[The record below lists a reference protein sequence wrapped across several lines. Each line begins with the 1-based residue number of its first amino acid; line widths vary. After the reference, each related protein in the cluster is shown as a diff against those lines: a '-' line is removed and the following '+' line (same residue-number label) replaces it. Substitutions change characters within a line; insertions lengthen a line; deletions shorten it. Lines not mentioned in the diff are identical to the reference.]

1 MAGEPYPLGATW
13 DGSGVN
19 FSLYS
24 EHGTGV
30 ELCLFD
36 SADAKK
42 ESRRISMTHRT
53 DMIFHCYLPD
63 VRPGQIYAYRVYG
76 PWEPAKGHR
85 FNPNKLLADPY
96 AFAMARSVL
105 WDDSL
110 YAFDPNNPSRMD
122 ERDSAPFAALC
133 AVVEKA
139 FTWGDDRP
147 PGIPWRDTIIYEAHV
162 KSLTMRHPEVPQRM
176 RGTYSGL
183 ASEPMIE
190 YFKSLGITAI
200 ELMPVHHHVDEHV
213 LAMRGLKN
221 LWGYSTLSYFAPDL
235 AYSAGRRVGDAIQ
248 EFKVMVKA
256 LHRAGLEVILDVVY
270 NHTCEGDHRGANL
283 CFRGIDNASYY
294 RLDPNNPGMYTD
306 FTGCGNTL
314 NMQNPRVL
322 QLIMDSLRYWVT
334 EMHVD
339 GFRFDLASALGR
351 ELHAVDR
358 LSAFFDIIHQD
369 PVLSRVKL
377 IAEPWDLGEGGY
389 QVGNFPVQW
398 TEWNGHYRDCVR
410 SFWIGGNVAR
420 EFATRLTGSS
430 DLYEAAGRR
439 PYASINF
446 VTCHDGFTMLD
457 LVSYDRKHNEANGWN
472 NTDGNDHNISFN
484 HGAEGETQDPTI
496 RATRFRQMRNYFAT
510 LLLSQGVPM
519 INMGDELARTQ
530 KGNNNAY
537 CQDNDISWI
546 DWDLTEEQKHHLE
559 FVKKLIHLRRQS
571 RVLRRNHFIRG
582 GEPGEERDMIW
593 LHPDGHEMKSSEWYD
608 SMPIFGAIIDGLHPQ
623 ENKKFYEIGGKDE
636 DVEPLLIVIA
646 RSAGEFRI
654 PAEPNLSWYRILD
667 SELGPSIS
675 VKAGTSL
682 DLMAL
687 TVSVFR
693 PDRRG

>member
-1 MAGEPYPLGATW
+1 
-13 DGSGVN
+13 
-19 FSLYS
+19 
-24 EHGTGV
+24 
-30 ELCLFD
+30 
-36 SADAKK
+36 
-42 ESRRISMTHRT
+42 
-53 DMIFHCYLPD
+53 
-63 VRPGQIYAYRVYG
+63 
-76 PWEPAKGHR
+76 
-85 FNPNKLLADPY
+85 LLADPY

-398 TEWNGHYRDCVR
+398 TSVDSYAKKHGLSVGE
-410 SFWIGGNVAR
+410 FEGG
-420 EFATRLTGSS
+420 T
-430 DLYEAAGRR
+430 
-439 PYASINF
+439 
-446 VTCHDGFTMLD
+446 
-457 LVSYDRKHNEANGWN
+457 HN
-472 NTDGNDHNISFN
+472 
-484 HGAEGETQDPTI
+484 P
-496 RATRFRQMRNYFAT
+496 
-510 LLLSQGVPM
+510 L
-519 INMGDELARTQ
+519 
-530 KGNNNAY
+530 
-537 CQDNDISWI
+537 
-546 DWDLTEEQKHHLE
+546 
-559 FVKKLIHLRRQS
+559 
-571 RVLRRNHFIRG
+571 
-582 GEPGEERDMIW
+582 
-593 LHPDGHEMKSSEWYD
+593 YD
-608 SMPIFGAIIDGLHPQ
+608 SAVAAVVYRHLMG
-623 ENKKFYEIGGKDE
+623 NK
-636 DVEPLLIVIA
+636 
-646 RSAGEFRI
+646 
-654 PAEPNLSWYRILD
+654 
-667 SELGPSIS
+667 
-675 VKAGTSL
+675 
-682 DLMAL
+682 
-687 TVSVFR
+687 
-693 PDRRG
+693 